1 MKSIAHWLLSLSV
14 LFAVPAFGAPEPP
27 KDPVAGS
34 LPALQAQLQAIL
46 DEMHVPGVSVAI
58 VRKEGTEWVGAVGL
72 ANVERREA
80 ATADTL
86 FRIGSTS
93 KAFTALALLQL
104 VEQGKLSLEDPVSR
118 YVEDIPYDNPWE
130 ATDPVLIADLLEHT
144 AGWDDLKLRE
154 FAQQAKGWTLHQGMT
169 FDTGSHRSRWPP
181 GTRMS
186 YANAGTT
193 MAAAVVEQVTGQTL
207 ENYVAEH
214 LFAPLGMR
222 TANYLEPVG
231 LPATTLYHADG
242 KTPYPYWHIIVRP
255 SGSINAS
262 AKDMAAYLAFYLS
275 RGKAGEQAVVSSA
288 SVDRMEVPTRS
299 WAAKEGVSIGYGL
312 HNYSTVAD
320 GFVVH
325 GHNGGVSGGLTAMAY
340 VPSAGVGFFMSINA
354 DNGAAFQRLENVIRR
369 YALRGLT
376 PPALPPAQSL
386 PAFANNYVGWYQP
399 DSPRSEM
406 FRFLERLVGLTHV
419 EVQGDVLVMSPLLG
433 GEQQHYVSAGGR
445 TLRRIDTGHEEPVAT
460 LALLT
465 PQPDGL
471 FIGSG
476 GSAGTMRQM
485 PTWAVMAEL
494 LGVAWFALA
503 IVGIVLYAPFW
514 LVGRWVRGPRPVDR
528 TLRVAGLLPVL
539 SLVGAVALVA
549 SGTGDVLTNFGSAS
563 VFSVGLCVATWLLAA
578 STLAFVYLAFF
589 GSSNVARSVVR
600 WHGRFCAFGL
610 LLGVAYLGYWGIIGV
625 RSWT

>member
-1 MKSIAHWLLSLSV
+1 MNSASRWWLSLV
-14 LFAVPAFGAPEPP
+14 FLVALPCGAATEPV
-27 KDPVAGS
+27 KDKVADS
-34 LPALQAQLQAIL
+34 LPALQAQLQSIL
-46 DEMHVPGVSVAI
+46 NEMHVPGVSVAI
-58 VRKEGTEWVGAVGL
+58 VRKEGPEWVGAVGL
-72 ANVERREA
+72 ANVERNEP
-80 ATADTL
+80 ATADTM

-104 VEQGKLSLEDPVSR
+104 VEQGKVSLEDPVSR
-118 YVEDIPYDNPWE
+118 YVTDIPYENPWE

-154 FAQQAKGWTLHQGMT
+154 FAQQAKGWTLQQGMT
-169 FDTGSHRSRWPP
+169 FDTGSHRSRWRP

-186 YANAGTT
+186 YANGGTT
-193 MAAAVVEQVTGQTL
+193 MAAAVVEKVTGQTL
-207 ENYVAEH
+207 ETYVAAQ
-214 LFAPLGMR
+214 LFTPIGMR
-222 TANYLEPVG
+222 TATYFEPAG
-231 LPATTLYHADG
+231 LHATTLYHQDG
-242 KTPYPYWHIIVRP
+242 KTPFPYWHIIVRP

-340 VPSAGVGFFMSINA
+340 VPSAGVGYFMSINA

-376 PPALPPAQSL
+376 PPVQPPAQIL

-399 DSPRSEM
+399 DSPRNEM
-406 FRFLERLVGLTHV
+406 FRFLERLMGLTRL
-419 EVQGDVLVMSPLLG
+419 EVQGNVLVMSPLLG

-445 TLRRIDTGHEEPVAT
+445 TLRRTDTGHAEPVAT

-476 GSAGTMRQM
+476 GAAGTMRQL
-485 PTWAVMAEL
+485 PTWIVMAEL
-494 LGVAWFALA
+494 LGMAWFALA
-503 IVGIVLYAPFW
+503 IAAIVLYAPFW

-539 SLVGAVALVA
+539 SLLGAVAFVA
-549 SGTGDVLTNFGSAS
+549 LGTGDVLTNFGAAS
-563 VFSVGLCVATWLLAA
+563 VFSIGLCVATWLLAA

-589 GSSNVARSVVR
+589 GSSNAARSVVR
-600 WHGRFCAFGL
+600 WHGRFCAVGL

-625 RSWT
+625 QSWA